1 MTAIGNWQIPPAKQ
15 PDRSDF
21 GFDVDAALAAVVGIT
36 SQAPADAFTAETLG
50 TERAGHGMVI
60 RPGVILTIGY
70 LITEAETI
78 WIAGPGGRV
87 LPGHALA
94 YDQET
99 GFGLVQALDRL
110 DVEPMPLGDS
120 AQAALGDPVIFA
132 GSGGRR
138 HALVATLVARQE
150 FAGYWE
156 YVLDEALFTGPA
168 HPYWGGGAV
177 IDAAG
182 RLIGIGSLQ
191 IEHRRASGETVNLN
205 MVVPIDLLKP
215 ILEEML
221 ATGQVARPP
230 RPWLGVYIAE
240 VEDGFAVIGVAEGG
254 PADSAGLRPGDRVRA
269 VGAASPDTLAGLF
282 RAVWATGPAGEPVH
296 LTVEREG
303 RRHTVRVVS
312 SDRRRFL
319 KGPKLHS

>member
-1 MTAIGNWQIPPAKQ
+1 MTATGNWQIPPAKQ
-15 PDRSDF
+15 PDKSEF

-36 SQAPADAFTAETLG
+36 TQAPSDAFTAETLG
-50 TERAGHGMVI
+50 TERAGHGVVI
-60 RPGVILTIGY
+60 RPGIILTIGY

-87 LPGHALA
+87 FPGHALA

-99 GFGLVQALDRL
+99 GFGLVQALERIE
-110 DVEPMPLGDS
+110 VEPMPLGES
-120 AQAALGDPVIFA
+120 AKAALGDPVIFA

-138 HALVATLVARQE
+138 RALVATIVARQE

-191 IEHRRASGETVNLN
+191 IEHRRPSGETVSLN

-240 VEDGFAVIGVAEGG
+240 VDDGFAVIGVAEGG

-269 VGAASPDTLAGLF
+269 VGATLPETLADLF
-282 RAVWATGPAGEPVH
+282 RAIWASGSAGEAVH
-296 LTVEREG
+296 LSVERDN
-303 RRHTVRVVS
+303 RRQTVRVVS
-312 SDRRRFL
+312 SERRHFL